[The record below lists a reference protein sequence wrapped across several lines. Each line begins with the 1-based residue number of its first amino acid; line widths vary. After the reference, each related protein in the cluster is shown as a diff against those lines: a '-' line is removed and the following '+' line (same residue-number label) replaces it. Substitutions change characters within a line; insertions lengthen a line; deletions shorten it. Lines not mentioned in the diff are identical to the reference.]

1 MEVGYVLCGGL
12 GAAEAQILAR
22 TYPVRL
28 WDRSRHS
35 PATLAEGG
43 MATVTN
49 GATLARACD
58 VIFVRLPHSSD
69 VRAAMSGTDGL
80 MGGLSRGNIVVDRTP
95 GGPDQT
101 RAMASELSAVGAA
114 LIDAPA
120 SGVWDPGD
128 ASAPGIVLS
137 GSLDACDTVR
147 PLLEK
152 ISPHL
157 YYCGQAGNSQV
168 LDLMIKTMSACTQL
182 ATLEIAAMGRKF
194 GLGTETMAE
203 VISKGSGRNRTSQ
216 ILLPAI
222 AAGTAVVSNFPMPEM
237 LEALTLSTGMGASC
251 GVPMF
256 TAHIARGLLQAGVH
270 RFGEHAVMDDAI
282 ELIGGM
288 ANTELRG

>member
-1 MEVGYVLCGGL
+1 MEVGYVLCGEP

-22 TYPVRL
+22 TYPVWL

-35 PATLAEGG
+35 PTTLAAGG
-43 MATVTN
+43 AAAVTN
-49 GATLARACD
+49 GATLASACD

-69 VRAAMSGTDGL
+69 VRAALSGADGL
-80 MGGLSRGNIVVDRTP
+80 MDGLSPGKIVVDRTP

-101 RAMASELSAVGAA
+101 HAMASELSAVGAA

-120 SGVWDPGD
+120 SSVWDPGD
-128 ASAPGIVLS
+128 ASKPGIVLS
-137 GSLDACDTVR
+137 GPLDACDTVR

-157 YYCGQAGNSQV
+157 HYCGQAGNSQV

-222 AAGTAVVSNFPMPEM
+222 AAGTAVSNFPMPEM

-270 RFGEHAVMDDAI
+270 RFGEHAVMDDTI
-282 ELIGGM
+282 ELIEGM
-288 ANTELRG
+288 ADTELRG